1 MTKNEASEGGS
12 DLKTAAEYIELL
24 MGLRDACDKAIKA
37 IEDNDEVKLLEAWM
51 EIQHIDDKREQY
63 GHDHR

>member
-1 MTKNEASEGGS
+1 MK
-12 DLKTAAEYIELL
+12 AAEYIELL
-24 MGLRDACDKAIKA
+24 TKLRDACDKAIKA
-37 IEDNDEVKLLEAWM
+37 IEDDDEVTLLEAWM